1 MESIKNSFALIAALS
16 AVSSIILFLV
26 PEKYSKE
33 VGFVISALITLG
45 VLTPTISFLGEISGE
60 LTELLTADVT
70 ASVST
75 ISSAGLIAESFE
87 HVIEERIAEDIS
99 YSYSIERDKI
109 SVVAEAEAVD
119 DETISIK
126 RLSISVEGSIDKT
139 ACKKYLGTK
148 YGIDLVEISTVD

>member
-26 PEKYSKE
+26 PEKYSKV

-45 VLTPTISFLGEISGE
+45 VLTPTVSFLGEISGE

-87 HVIEERIAEDIS
+87 HVIVERIAEDIS

-126 RLSISVEGSIDKT
+126 RLSISVEGSIDKI

-148 YGIDLVEISTVD
+148 YGIDFVEISTVE